1 MLNSEKMI
9 ASIDQGDLE
18 HAGKYFEK
26 ALKYDDSESLLAL
39 GQYLEG
45 IGFLP
50 HAKRLYSQIES
61 DYPEVNLNLA
71 QIVAEDGLIEEAFL
85 YLDKIP
91 TDSPDYL
98 HALII
103 MADLY
108 DMEGLTD
115 VAHEKLLEAENLS
128 DDPLI
133 IYGLAELEM
142 DLGQFQEAINHY
154 AQLDNRDFL
163 ESTGVSTY
171 QRIGRA
177 YASLGKFEAALE
189 FLEKAVEISYDDDTV
204 YELATILSD
213 QEEYQK
219 ANLYFK
225 QLETMNPDYEGY
237 EYAYAQSLHREHKT
251 AEALRLIQQA
261 IRKNAY
267 DSQLLLLASQLAFE
281 EHDADLSEQYLLEAK
296 EMADDAEE
304 VTMRLSTLYLD
315 SQRYSDLVALDND
328 QLDNLLSK
336 WNIAKGYQA
345 LEEEEKAL
353 AIYQELETELKENPE
368 FLQDYAYILRD
379 FGQIDKAEQM
389 CQLYLTLVPDDLNMQ
404 EFLQE
409 LQ

>member
-18 HAGKYFEK
+18 HAEKYFEK

-98 HALII
+98 HTLII

-204 YELATILSD
+204 YELATILYD

-225 QLETMNPDYEGY
+225 QLEAMNPDYEGY
-237 EYAYAQSLHREHKT
+237 EYAYAQSLHEEHKT
-251 AEALRLIQQA
+251 AEALRLTQQA

-296 EMADDAEE
+296 VMAEDTEE
-304 VTMRLSTLYLD
+304 VIMRLSSLYLD
-315 SQRYSDLVALDND
+315 SQRYCELVALDND

-345 LEEEEKAL
+345 LEVDEKAM
-353 AIYQELETELKENPE
+353 AIYQELEAELKENPE

-379 FGQIDKAEQM
+379 FGQSDKAGQM
-389 CQLYLTLVPDDLNMQ
+389 CQLYLNLVPDDLNMQ
-404 EFLQE
+404 EFLEE